1 VFEGLAEKLQATLG
15 KLRSRGRLSEQDV
28 ETALR
33 EVRLALLEAD
43 VNYKVVRSFTSRVKE
58 RAVGEEVMK
67 SLTPAQ
73 QVVKIVHDELR
84 ILLGGEEKGLQLSG
98 NPAVLM
104 LVGLQGS
111 GKTTSSAKLALHLKK
126 KGKKPLLVAADVY
139 RPAAVKQLQVLG
151 EQLNVGVFSMGTDH
165 DPVDIAKAG
174 LSHAQ
179 SHGYDVVLCDTAGRL
194 HVDAQMMEELVRIKE
209 ALNPAEILFV
219 ADAMTGQDAV
229 NVAATFN
236 EQLDITGIILT
247 KLDGDAR
254 GGAAL
259 SIKEVTGKP
268 IKFVGMGEKADALEV
283 FHPDRVASR
292 ILGMGDILS
301 LIEKAEAA
309 ISEEEARRLG
319 ERILTAQ
326 FTLEDFLEQLQ
337 QIKKMGPLDQL
348 LGMIPGFS
356 QAKRLQGFEVDEK
369 QMKSIEAIIQSMTP
383 AERNNPEI
391 IDGSRRKRI
400 AAGSGTTVQDVNRL
414 LKQFKQTKQ
423 MMKQLGALEKGKKPR
438 GKMRAFFQ

>member
-1 VFEGLAEKLQATLG
+1 VFQGLAEKLQATLG
-15 KLRSRGRLSEQDV
+15 KLRSRGKLTEQDV
-28 ETALR
+28 DAALR

-43 VNYKVVRSFTSRVKE
+43 VNYKVVKSFTSRVKE
-58 RAVGEEVMK
+58 RAVGEEVLK

-84 ILLGGEEKGLQLSG
+84 ILLGGQEVSLKLD
-98 NPAVLM
+98 NPPTTIM

-111 GKTTSSAKLALHLKK
+111 GKTTSTAKLANHLKK
-126 KGKKPLLVAADVY
+126 KGKKPLMIAADVY

-151 EQLNVGVFSMGTDH
+151 EQLGIAVFSMGTDQ
-165 DPVDIAKAG
+165 DPVNIAKAG
-174 LSHAQ
+174 YSHALSHG
-179 SHGYDVVLCDTAGRL
+179 HDVILCDTAGRL
-194 HVDAQMMEELVRIKE
+194 HIDGEMMDELVRIKS
-209 ALNPAEILFV
+209 AINPAEILFV

-236 EQLDITGIILT
+236 EQLDVSGIILT

-268 IKFVGMGEKADALEV
+268 IKFVGMGEKTDALEV

-292 ILGMGDILS
+292 ILGMGDVLT
-301 LIEKAEAA
+301 LIEKAESA
-309 ISEEEARRLG
+309 ISEEEAKKLG
-319 ERILTAQ
+319 ERIITAQ
-326 FTLEDFLEQLQ
+326 FTLDDFLDQLQ

-356 QAKRLQGFEVDEK
+356 QAKKMQGFQVDEG
-369 QMKSIEAIIQSMTP
+369 QLKSIEAIIQSMTP
-383 AERNNPEI
+383 QERSNPDI
-391 IDGSRRKRI
+391 IDGSRRRRI
-400 AAGSGTTVQDVNRL
+400 ATGSGTKVQDVNRL
-414 LKQFKQTKQ
+414 LKQFKQAKQ
-423 MMKQLGALEKGKKPR
+423 MMRQLGALDKGKKPK
-438 GKMRAFFQ
+438 GKMRSFLQ